1 MKKDI
6 HPQIREVVFQDTV
19 SGAQYRALSTVKAEQ
34 NVTVEGK
41 EYPLVKVDVSSA
53 SHPFFTGSQRI
64 MDTAGRVEKFGTK
77 FGKAGTASSLL
88 KKIQKPDTDS
98 K

>member
-6 HPQIREVVFQDTV
+6 HPVTRSIVFQDTV
-19 SGAQYRALSTVKAEQ
+19 SGAQIRALSTIKVETK
-34 NVTVEGK
+34 VTVDGT

-53 SHPFFTGSQRI
+53 SHPFFTGNQRI

-77 FGKAGTASSLL
+77 YGKVSTVRELI
-88 KKIQKPDTDS
+88 KKKPGA

>member
-6 HPQIREVVFQDTV
+6 HPQTRSIIFQDTV
-19 SGAQYRALSTVKAEQ
+19 SGAQIRALSTIKVDAK
-34 NVTVEGK
+34 VTVDGA

-77 FGKAGTASSLL
+77 YGNAASLKELL
-88 KKIQKPDTDS
+88 KKKPAA